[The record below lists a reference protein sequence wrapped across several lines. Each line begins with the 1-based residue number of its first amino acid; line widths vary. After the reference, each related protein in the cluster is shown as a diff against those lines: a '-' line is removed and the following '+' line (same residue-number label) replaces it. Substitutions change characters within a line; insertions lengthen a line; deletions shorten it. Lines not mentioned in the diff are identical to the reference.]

1 MRAVVQRVKEA
12 AVTIEGREVA
22 RIGRGFLILAGF
34 SSTDSEAEL
43 EWMARKLPSLRV
55 FEDEGG
61 KLNLT
66 LEEVGGECLVVSQF
80 TLYGDCRKGR
90 RPSFDKS
97 APPAQAERLY
107 DSFVRILTEA
117 TLVRVVTGVFREY
130 MNVSLVNDGP
140 VTLILDKENGS

>member
-1 MRAVVQRVKEA
+1 MRVVVQRVKQA

-43 EWMARKLPSLRV
+43 EWMARKVPSLRV

-97 APPAQAERLY
+97 APPAQAEQLY
-107 DSFVRILTEA
+107 DTFVRKLSEA
-117 TLVRVVTGVFREY
+117 TPARIATGVFREY

>member
-1 MRAVVQRVKEA
+1 MRVVVQRVKEA
-12 AVTIEGREVA
+12 AVAIEGREVA

-34 SSTDSEAEL
+34 TASDTEAEIQ
-43 EWMARKLPSLRV
+43 WMARKLPSLRV
-55 FEDEGG
+55 FEDAGG

-66 LEEVGGECLVVSQF
+66 IEEVNGECLVVSQF

-97 APPAQAERLY
+97 APPAQAQQLY
-107 DSFVRILTEA
+107 DSFVRILTKEA
-117 TLVRVVTGVFREY
+117 TVRVATGMFREH
-130 MNVSLVNDGP
+130 MDVSLVNDGP